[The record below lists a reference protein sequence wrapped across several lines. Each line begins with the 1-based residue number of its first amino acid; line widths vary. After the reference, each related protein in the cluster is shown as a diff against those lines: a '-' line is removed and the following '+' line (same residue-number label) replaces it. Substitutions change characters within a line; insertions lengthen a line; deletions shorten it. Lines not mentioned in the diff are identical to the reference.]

1 MQGVTYRVLMSRI
14 RLCGFSLRQRV
25 LWLYL
30 SVIGTG
36 WTKLQKGTPCIGERL
51 VQSVSQIE
59 YRNRYV
65 ASLSGHFTSRNHWRG
80 GWLVLRAFWT
90 LQRREISAMSGI
102 KPKGPWYRIIGENFA
117 VGREIPCLSRL
128 KISLSFSQHP
138 VIGMLDNPSPV
149 NAFKYYLS
157 SIILLLFLHMSNHVI
172 DVCQVSVRNFF
183 FCAFLIYVLHSSG
196 LPYSHYKTFIFFLNV
211 A

>member
-1 MQGVTYRVLMSRI
+1 
-14 RLCGFSLRQRV
+14 
-25 LWLYL
+25 
-30 SVIGTG
+30 
-36 WTKLQKGTPCIGERL
+36 
-51 VQSVSQIE
+51 
-59 YRNRYV
+59 
-65 ASLSGHFTSRNHWRG
+65 
-80 GWLVLRAFWT
+80 LVLRAFWT

-183 FCAFLIYVLHSSG
+183 LCISYIRFAFLRAPLLSLQNLY
-196 LPYSHYKTFIFFLNV
+196 FLSECRLNSFRFLLQGCFLL
-211 A
+211 